1 MSSVH
6 AMCAFPEPHTAS
18 VGKIELPVEK
28 DKTSEADKKKRKRI
42 KKVNVEKQAKES
54 KAAAP
59 AKGKKA
65 AKPQVTEKEIQKE
78 IRNKLRTKGFKVD
91 SRPFKPHLTIGRV
104 KSPKNKDELIK
115 VINNL
120 SEYSCGVQEI
130 SSIQLKKSILKTEGP
145 EYSVLYKVEALD
157 KR

>member
-1 MSSVH
+1 M
-6 AMCAFPEPHTAS
+6 
-18 VGKIELPVEK
+18 
-28 DKTSEADKKKRKRI
+28 
-42 KKVNVEKQAKES
+42 
-54 KAAAP
+54 
-59 AKGKKA
+59 
-65 AKPQVTEKEIQKE
+65 
-78 IRNKLRTKGFKVD
+78 
-91 SRPFKPHLTIGRV
+91 